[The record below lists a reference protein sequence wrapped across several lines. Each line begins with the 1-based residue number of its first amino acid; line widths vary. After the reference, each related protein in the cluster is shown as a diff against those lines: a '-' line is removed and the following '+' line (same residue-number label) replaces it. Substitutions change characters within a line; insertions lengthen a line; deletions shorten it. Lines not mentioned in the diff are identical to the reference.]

1 MSLLDMIGPV
11 MIGPSSSHTAGA
23 CRIGL
28 VARHLLGQSS
38 ATQSPAHAAIGLHAS
53 FAKTGKGHGTQLA
66 LVAGLLGYAPDDAR
80 LPQAMQQA
88 QVAGLDV
95 NFQDI
100 DLGDVHPNTAQLLV
114 RDAAGARVSLTAS
127 STGGGVIEV
136 IRVDGFKVGFSGG
149 APTLLLRY
157 PDHLGVIARVA
168 TLIAADGVNIGAL
181 GCTREKRGGAA
192 LLVIELDSPLSA
204 AAVAFLGGWQEI
216 EWLRMLP
223 SIMSGPDLGNTVQ
236 GDGHGVPVTPGTTA

>member
-1 MSLLDMIGPV
+1 MIGPV

-53 FAKTGKGHGTQLA
+53 FAKTGKGHGTHLA
-66 LVAGLLGYAPDDAR
+66 LVAGLLGYPPDDAR
-80 LPQAMQQA
+80 LPNAVQEARA
-88 QVAGLDV
+88 AGLEVTFRDV
-95 NFQDI
+95 
-100 DLGDVHPNTAQLLV
+100 DLGDVHPNSAQLTV
-114 RDAAGARVSLTAS
+114 SAADGTQVSMIAS

-136 IRVDGFKVGFSGG
+136 IRVDGFRVSFSGG

-157 PDHLGVIARVA
+157 PDHSGVIARVA
-168 TLIAADGVNIGAL
+168 TLIAADGVNIAAL

-192 LLVIELDSPLSA
+192 LLSVELDSPLSA
-204 AAVAFLGGWQEI
+204 AALAFLGGWQEI